1 MSATKGVT
9 IGRKLED
16 SGAGLR
22 VMDSVTT
29 QGAGVL
35 SSALGEGTVSVFS
48 VPAETVLLTASICAW
63 NIWRGGFWEP

>member
-1 MSATKGVT
+1 MSAMKGVT

-22 VMDSVTT
+22 IMDSVTT

-35 SSALGEGTVSVFS
+35 SSALGEGTVSIFS
-48 VPAETVLLTASICAW
+48 ILAETVLSTALIHAW
-63 NIWRGGFWEP
+63 NIW